1 MTFNYYTEKKK
12 FDRDWAV
19 TEAFYREQGMSEEA
33 IRAMYE
39 YDWNLFKANRVDA
52 IHTQEIAVES
62 DSEDEE
68 DVMESPLLMKF
79 FEQFISQYDTN
90 GSHSRYWWIEELTDS
105 RLLMGLPLLTEEDK
119 ELLTLLFVDGYT
131 QQESAVKMHITQG
144 TMSYRI
150 RRILT
155 KFNKR

>member
-79 FEQFISQYDTN
+79 FEQFIA
-90 GSHSRYWWIEELTDS
+90 RC
-105 RLLMGLPLLTEEDK
+105 K
-119 ELLTLLFVDGYT
+119 K
-131 QQESAVKMHITQG
+131 A
-144 TMSYRI
+144 
-150 RRILT
+150 
-155 KFNKR
+155 